1 MNEELQDKS
10 LIKVAEG
17 KILVTDLKGPL
28 EEDWQKKVEAFASQI
43 PILP

>member
-1 MNEELQDKS
+1 VPGIVNEELQEKG

-28 EEDWQKKVEAFASQI
+28 DEG
-43 PILP
+43 